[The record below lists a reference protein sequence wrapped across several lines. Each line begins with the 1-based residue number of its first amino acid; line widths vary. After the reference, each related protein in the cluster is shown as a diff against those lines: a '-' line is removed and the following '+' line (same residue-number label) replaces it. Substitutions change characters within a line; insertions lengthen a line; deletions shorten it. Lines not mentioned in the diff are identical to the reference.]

1 MSQPTT
7 SQLPAR
13 KKRCTS
19 AKGRMIAEALD
30 NQLLAFARTG
40 TPFTISNVRDAL
52 LAQPE
57 MADNDKAQLRY
68 HVRDRI
74 NRLERMGLT
83 TRVGVHGSN
92 RPIYRLF
99 LDEANETHDASSEHE
114 DSLDDAPA
122 PETTSSTPSQAADC
136 TDDVY
141 TFLERDRH
149 QLNTQMQAAIS
160 EAEYYQRV
168 LSHYPH
174 ETARITP
181 LLEEA
186 IQRSGTL
193 KGQWDA
199 NLMLRR
205 ELAAKEGRA

>member
-7 SQLPAR
+7 PQLPAR
-13 KKRCTS
+13 KKRCNS
-19 AKGRMIAEALD
+19 AKKRMIAEALD
-30 NQLLAFARTG
+30 NQLLEFARTG

-57 MADNDKAQLRY
+57 LADNGKKQLRY

-74 NRLERMGLT
+74 NRLEKMGLA
-83 TRVGVHGSN
+83 TRVDVHGRN
-92 RPIYRLF
+92 RPIYQLF
-99 LDEANETHDASSEHE
+99 LDEANETNDASNEHE

-122 PETTSSTPSQAADC
+122 PEVTSPTPSQSANR

-205 ELAAKEGRA
+205 ELAGKENCA